1 MAMSFPWSMKK
12 SGRKSPEEVT
22 RHFQSEIERLDDLL
36 YGVALL
42 FEGISLLFAGQD
54 NLIET
59 YRKQFRNVIRAGKNV
74 SQQASDLLLQSKT
87 DADKLPLMEQF
98 SFALFEK
105 GDDPGGILK
114 RAEMLIRAY
123 KKLFPDRPRS
133 QPFTEEET
141 FRLMEEAGESL
152 AGTTAQH

>member
-1 MAMSFPWSMKK
+1 MSFPWSRKK
-12 SGRKSPEEVT
+12 SGKKSPEEVAQY
-22 RHFQSEIERLDDLL
+22 FQGEIQRLDDML

-59 YRKQFRNVIRAGKNV
+59 YRKQFRNIIHAGQNV
-74 SQQASDLLLQSKT
+74 SQQATDLLAQSKT
-87 DADKLPLMEQF
+87 DADKIPLMEQF
-98 SFALFEK
+98 SFSLFEK

-114 RAEMLIRAY
+114 RADMLVRAY

-141 FRLMEEAGESL
+141 FRLMEEAGENL
-152 AGTTAQH
+152 AGAAAQH